1 MFIVII
7 LETKHS
13 CFQIIIHLRRY
24 RLECKKTNFFK
35 DHVLEMNSMKPFTLI
50 SIQMNIREQHYT
62 LLSFYLYKLYM
73 LSFAVQRQHNNN
85 VCT

>member
-13 CFQIIIHLRRY
+13 CFQIIIHLHRY

-35 DHVLEMNSMKPFTLI
+35 NHVLEMNSMKPYHSYLNTNEYKRTTLYFI
-50 SIQMNIREQHYT
+50 IVLFVQT
-62 LLSFYLYKLYM
+62 LY
-73 LSFAVQRQHNNN
+73 VV
-85 VCT
+85 VCCPTTTQ